1 MHKTILTVLLG
12 LFWAVPAFAQTP
24 HVVSTSPAQNEL
36 NVPVSTNISVT
47 FDVDMDE
54 STINN
59 STFVVNARSTGLHE
73 GTITYDGPSKT

>member
-24 HVVSTSPAQNEL
+24 HVVSTAPAQNEL

-47 FDVDMDE
+47 FDCGHGRE
-54 STINN
+54 
-59 STFVVNARSTGLHE
+59 HH
-73 GTITYDGPSKT
+73 